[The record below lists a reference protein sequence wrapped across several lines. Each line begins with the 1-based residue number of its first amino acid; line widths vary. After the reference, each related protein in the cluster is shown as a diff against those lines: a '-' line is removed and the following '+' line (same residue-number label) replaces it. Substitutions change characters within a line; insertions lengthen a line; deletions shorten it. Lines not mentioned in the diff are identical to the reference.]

1 MGEQRMKTFFLSA
14 SIPDP
19 KRDPRFFETADVV
32 AIGDAVHAL
41 CSVVLAENR
50 LVFGGHPAIIP
61 IVQRVAALLGRPMS
75 VGLYLSRF
83 FEDKF
88 PPEWRRFE
96 NVVLTEPGRDREH
109 SIELMRAR
117 MLAAAPFAA
126 GVFIGGMDGILEEWR
141 LFRARHRQAAAWPI
155 PTTGA
160 AARMIFEDERLW
172 DGRDR
177 SRDAELG
184 TERIYARLFR
194 RLLALTPST

>member
-1 MGEQRMKTFFLSA
+1 MKTVFLSA

-41 CSVVLAENR
+41 CSVVLAEDR

-61 IVQRVAALLGRPMS
+61 IVQRVAERLGRPMS

-96 NVVLTEPGRDREH
+96 NVVLTRAGRDRDD
-109 SIELMRAR
+109 SIELLRAQ
-117 MLAAAPFAA
+117 MLAAVPFAA
-126 GVFIGGMDGILEEWR
+126 GVFIGGMDGILDEWR

-172 DGRDR
+172 EGRDR
-177 SRDAELG
+177 SRDEELRSD
-184 TERIYARLFR
+184 RIYARLFR
-194 RLLALTPST
+194 RLLAGDRPA

>member
-1 MGEQRMKTFFLSA
+1 MKTVFLSA

-41 CSVVLAENR
+41 CSVVLAGDR

-61 IVQRVAALLGRPMS
+61 IVQRVAERLGRPMS

-96 NVVLTEPGRDREH
+96 NVVLTRAGRNRDD
-109 SIELMRAR
+109 SIELLRAQ

-126 GVFIGGMDGILEEWR
+126 GVFIGGMDGILDEWR

-172 DGRDR
+172 EGRDR
-177 SRDAELG
+177 SHDEELRSD
-184 TERIYARLFR
+184 RIYARLFR
-194 RLLALTPST
+194 RLLAGDRPA